1 MAVIGNIITAA
12 EINGKASGGANSDIT
27 SLSGLVSTFGF
38 KNRIIGGDFT
48 TNPWQ
53 RGTSFAGLSTSS
65 VYTADRWLCSIA
77 TAATAAVVTITKGVD
92 SPTAS
97 QAGSFSQHCLAQAVT
112 TAKASLVAGD
122 YSALLQ
128 FIEGFNT
135 APFGFGQAGTRNVT
149 LSFWVKGAKTG
160 IHCVGFRNSG
170 VTRGYVAEYTITTA
184 NTWEYKTITIPVD
197 TAGTWLYDNGAGL
210 HLVFTLASGAGSTF
224 NTTANSWQAGNFYST
239 ANQVNELDTIGNNFK
254 IALVQLEAGSVATPF
269 DVRSVGTELSL
280 CQRYYYQILGQ
291 NLPAIVTTSGLAV
304 LIKFPVTMRA
314 PPIPL
319 SNIIDANFSAT
330 GGATGVQWGVQVA
343 GVAAATKTGTALTS
357 LGSYLDY
364 GLMII
369 YGCTFSIACNYL
381 LLGPSILL
389 TYNGEL

>member
-53 RGTSFAGLSTSS
+53 RGTSFAGLSNSL
-65 VYTADRWLCSIA
+65 VYTADRWAPAIV
-77 TAATAAVVTITKGVD
+77 TAATSAVVTITKGVD

-97 QAGSFSQHCLAQAVT
+97 QAGIFTQHCLAQAVT

-122 YSALLQ
+122 YSILLQ
-128 FIEGFNT
+128 IIEGLN
-135 APFGFGQAGTRNVT
+135 AASFGFGQAGTRNVT

-160 IHCVGFRNSG
+160 IHCVSLRNSAG
-170 VTRGYVAEYTITTA
+170 SRSYVAEYSITTA

-197 TAGTWLYDNGAGL
+197 VTGTWLYDTGVGL
-210 HLVFTLASGAGSTF
+210 TVSFCLASGTTYQSTAGS
-224 NTTANSWQAGNFYST
+224 WQTGNFLAT

-254 IALVQLEAGSVATPF
+254 IALVQLEAGSVATSF
-269 DVRSVGTELSL
+269 DVRSVGTEVSL
-280 CQRYYYQILGQ
+280 CYRYYYQMLGQ
-291 NLPAIVTTSGLAV
+291 SLPAIVTTSGLTV
-304 LIKFPVTMRA
+304 LIKYPVTMRVL
-314 PPIPL
+314 PTL
-319 SNIIDANFSAT
+319 NSNIIDANFTAS
-330 GGATGVQWGVQVA
+330 GSATGVQWGVQIA
-343 GVAAATKTGTALTS
+343 GIAAASKTGTASTS

-364 GLMII
+364 GLLII
-369 YGCTFSIACNYL
+369 YGCTFSVACNYL
-381 LLGPSILL
+381 ILGPSILL